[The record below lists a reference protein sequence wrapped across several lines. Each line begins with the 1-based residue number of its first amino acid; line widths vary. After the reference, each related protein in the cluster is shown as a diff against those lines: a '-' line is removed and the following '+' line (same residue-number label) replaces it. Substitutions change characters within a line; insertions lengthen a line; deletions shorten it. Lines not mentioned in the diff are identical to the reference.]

1 MKNKLYGLLLVF
13 AFSYGLQAQLN
24 NYKYIIVPKNFVGF
38 KYENQYKT
46 STLIKY
52 LFTEKGYNVVYDDNL
67 PQDLNS
73 NRCLGL
79 LVQLNHKSSMFAT
92 TASLTL
98 KDCNNNEIY
107 VTGEGRSKSKD
118 YTESY
123 KEAITDAFASLN
135 TISYNYKP
143 VEKTAQAAI
152 PVAAAKEVNEIKES
166 KIEEQDKDINPANA
180 VQADEAMASGPGETQ
195 GAAVMA
201 IPTAVTAAAVTA
213 EVWYAQQI
221 PNGYQLVDST
231 PKIRLKVYKTSIPN
245 VFIGV
250 GDKSKGLVYN
260 KNSKWYF
267 EYYDADQL
275 QIEEFTIKF

>member
-1 MKNKLYGLLLVF
+1 MKNKLYAFLLVF

-38 KYENQYKT
+38 KTENQYKT
-46 STLIKY
+46 STLIKH
-52 LFTEKGYNVVYDDNL
+52 LFSEKGFNVVYDDNL

-92 TASLTL
+92 TASMTL
-98 KDCNNNEIY
+98 KDCNNKEIY

-118 YTESY
+118 YIESY

-135 TISYNYKP
+135 NISYNYKP
-143 VEKTAQAAI
+143 VEIAPQAAI

-166 KIEEQDKDINPANA
+166 KIEEQDKDISPAISE
-180 VQADEAMASGPGETQ
+180 QTDIAMASGPGETQ

-201 IPTAVTAAAVTA
+201 IPTAATATAVAA

-231 PKIRLKVYKTSIPN
+231 PKIRLKVYNTSMPN
-245 VFIGV
+245 IFIGV
-250 GDKSKGLVYN
+250 SEKSKGLVYS
-260 KNSKWYF
+260 KNSKWFF
-267 EYYDADQL
+267 EYYDDDQL
-275 QIEEFTIKF
+275 RIEEFTIKF

>member
-1 MKNKLYGLLLVF
+1 MKNKLYAFLLVF

-52 LFTEKGYNVVYDDNL
+52 LFTEKGFNVVYDDNL

-79 LVQLNHKSSMFAT
+79 LVQLNHNSSMFAT

-98 KDCNNNEIY
+98 KDCNNKEIY

-135 TISYNYKP
+135 NMSYNYKP
-143 VEKTAQAAI
+143 VEITAQEAI

-166 KIEEQDKDINPANA
+166 EIEEQHKDISPAVSEQTDMA
-180 VQADEAMASGPGETQ
+180 TASGPGETQ

-201 IPTAVTAAAVTA
+201 IPTAVTA

-250 GDKSKGLVYN
+250 SDKSNGLVYN

-275 QIEEFTIKF
+275 QIEEFNIKF